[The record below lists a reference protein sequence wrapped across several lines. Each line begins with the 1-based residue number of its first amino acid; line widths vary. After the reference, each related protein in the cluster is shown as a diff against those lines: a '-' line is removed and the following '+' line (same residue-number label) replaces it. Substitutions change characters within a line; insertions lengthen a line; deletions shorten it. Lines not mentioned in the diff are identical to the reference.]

1 MAEQAVPNS
10 SFIIHHSSFNELVN
24 LDKYL
29 VVPGAPGVHKLVNS
43 RANGVII
50 DDRKEGRTRFVPVRQ
65 QQITPLATVAVYT
78 FTDEGESTVPL
89 VEVFQ
94 KMLDLHDTTPP
105 ADPKASS
112 AELRAYFT
120 TVLPD
125 HDRDRVHIGDI
136 QKCIKWYNFMR
147 EHGIFEEAQREA
159 EKLAADLP
167 AVASAKEGAEQAE
180 DLPAVASTKEEA
192 EVATEVQEPVA
203 EKKPAKKAAAATTEE
218 AAAKPAKKAAK
229 PKP

>member
-1 MAEQAVPNS
+1 M
-10 SFIIHHSSFNELVN
+10 N

-29 VVPGAPGVHKLVNS
+29 VVPGAPGVHKLVSS

-78 FTDEGESTVPL
+78 FTEEGENTVPL

-112 AELRAYFT
+112 PELRAYFT
-120 TVLPD
+120 AVLPD

-147 EHGIFEEAQREA
+147 EHGIFEEAKREA
-159 EKLAADLP
+159 EKIAAETADLP
-167 AVASAKEGAEQAE
+167 AEALAKEGA
-180 DLPAVASTKEEA
+180 
-192 EVATEVQEPVA
+192 A
-203 EKKPAKKAAAATTEE
+203 EKKPVKKAAEAVADKKPIKKVTEAPAE
-218 AAAKPAKKAAK
+218 KPAKKVAK
-229 PKP
+229 AKK

>member
-1 MAEQAVPNS
+1 M
-10 SFIIHHSSFNELVN
+10 N

-29 VVPGAPGVHKLVNS
+29 VVPGAPGVHKLVSS

-78 FTDEGESTVPL
+78 FTEEGENTVPL

-112 AELRAYFT
+112 PELRAYFT
-120 TVLPD
+120 AVLPD

-147 EHGIFEEAQREA
+147 EHGIFEEAKREA
-159 EKLAADLP
+159 EKIAAETADLP
-167 AVASAKEGAEQAE
+167 AEAVAKEGAE
-180 DLPAVASTKEEA
+180 KEEA
-192 EVATEVQEPVA
+192 EAEAKAKEGAA
-203 EKKPAKKAAAATTEE
+203 EKKPAKKAAAASETTAE
-218 AAAKPAKKAAK
+218 KPAKKVAK
-229 PKP
+229 PKK

>member
-1 MAEQAVPNS
+1 M
-10 SFIIHHSSFNELVN
+10 N

-29 VVPGAPGVHKLVNS
+29 VVPGAPGVHKLVSS

-78 FTDEGESTVPL
+78 FTEEGENTVPL

-112 AELRAYFT
+112 PELRAYFT
-120 TVLPD
+120 AVLPD

-147 EHGIFEEAQREA
+147 EHGIFEEAKREA
-159 EKLAADLP
+159 ERIAAETEATEKAEADLAAE
-167 AVASAKEGAEQAE
+167 ANV
-180 DLPAVASTKEEA
+180 KEE
-192 EVATEVQEPVA
+192 V
-203 EKKPAKKAAAATTEE
+203 EKKPAKKATAASETTAE
-218 AAAKPAKKAAK
+218 KPAKKVAK
-229 PKP
+229 PKK

>member
-1 MAEQAVPNS
+1 MKRTRTLMGTLPHS
-10 SFIIHHSSFNELVN
+10 SFIAFVN
-24 LDKYL
+24 IDKYL

-78 FTDEGESTVPL
+78 YTDEGEGTVPL

-112 AELRAYFT
+112 PELRAYFT
-120 TVLPD
+120 AVLPD

-147 EHGIFEEAQREA
+147 EHGIFEEARLEA
-159 EKLAADLP
+159 EKIAAETAAAEKEALP
-167 AVASAKEGAEQAE
+167 AVAEAKE
-180 DLPAVASTKEEA
+180 VEA
-192 EVATEVQEPVA
+192 PA
-203 EKKPAKKAAAATTEE
+203 EKKPAKKAAAAPKAAVEE
-218 AAAKPAKKAAK
+218 VAEKPAKKVAK
-229 PKP
+229 PKK

>member
-1 MAEQAVPNS
+1 MKRNRTLVGTLPHS
-10 SFIIHHSSFNELVN
+10 SFIAFVN
-24 LDKYL
+24 IDKYL

-78 FTDEGESTVPL
+78 YTEEGESTVPL

-112 AELRAYFT
+112 PELRAYFT
-120 TVLPD
+120 AVLPD

-147 EHGIFEEAQREA
+147 EHGIFEEARLEA
-159 EKLAADLP
+159 EKIAAEKVETLLAAAETKEAEAAAEKVETLP
-167 AVASAKEGAEQAE
+167 AVAEAKEAEA
-180 DLPAVASTKEEA
+180 P
-192 EVATEVQEPVA
+192 A
-203 EKKPAKKAAAATTEE
+203 EKKPAKKAAAASK
-218 AAAKPAKKAAK
+218 AAAEEVAEKPAKKVAK
-229 PKP
+229 AKK

>member
-1 MAEQAVPNS
+1 MKRTRTLMGTLPHS
-10 SFIIHHSSFNELVN
+10 SFIAFVN
-24 LDKYL
+24 IDKYL

-78 FTDEGESTVPL
+78 YTDEGEGTVPL

-112 AELRAYFT
+112 PELRAYFT
-120 TVLPD
+120 AVLPD

-147 EHGIFEEAQREA
+147 EHGIFEEARLEA
-159 EKLAADLP
+159 EKIAAETAAAEKEALP
-167 AVASAKEGAEQAE
+167 AVAEAKE
-180 DLPAVASTKEEA
+180 VEA
-192 EVATEVQEPVA
+192 PA
-203 EKKPAKKAAAATTEE
+203 EKKPAKKAAAAPKAAVEE
-218 AAAKPAKKAAK
+218 VAEKPAQKVAK
-229 PKP
+229 PKK

>member
-1 MAEQAVPNS
+1 M
-10 SFIIHHSSFNELVN
+10 N

-29 VVPGAPGVHKLVNS
+29 VVPGAPGVHKLVSS

-50 DDRKEGRTRFVPVRQ
+50 EDRKEGRTRFVPVRQ

-78 FTDEGESTVPL
+78 FTAEGEDTVPL
-89 VEVFQ
+89 TEVFQ

-105 ADPKASS
+105 ADPKATSLV
-112 AELRAYFT
+112 LREYFN

-147 EHGIFEEAQREA
+147 EHGIFEEAKREA
-159 EKLAADLP
+159 EKAEAENAAAEIAETETAEAEKP
-167 AVASAKEGAEQAE
+167 AAEIAETETASAENTAEAIAE
-180 DLPAVASTKEEA
+180 TP
-192 EVATEVQEPVA
+192 Q
-203 EKKPAKKAAAATTEE
+203 AAAEE
-218 AAAKPAKKAAK
+218 PPINTAA
-229 PKP
+229 

>member
-1 MAEQAVPNS
+1 MN
-10 SFIIHHSSFNELVN
+10 I
-24 LDKYL
+24 DKYL
-29 VVPGAPGVHKLVNS
+29 VVPGAPGVHKLVSS

-78 FTDEGESTVPL
+78 FTEEGENTVPL

-105 ADPKASS
+105 ADPKSS
-112 AELRAYFT
+112 SPELRAYFT
-120 TVLPD
+120 AVLPE

-147 EHGIFEEAQREA
+147 EHGIFEEAKREA
-159 EKLAADLP
+159 ERIAA
-167 AVASAKEGAEQAE
+167 ETAETE
-180 DLPAVASTKEEA
+180 KTEMVVEEP
-192 EVATEVQEPVA
+192 VATEPEVAAPTTA
-203 EKKPAKKAAAATTEE
+203 EKKPAKKTAAAKE
-218 AAAKPAKKAAK
+218 AAPKAETEKPAKKAAK
-229 PKP
+229 AKM

>member
-1 MAEQAVPNS
+1 MKRWSDFRSCSLQITLS
-10 SFIIHHSSFNELVN
+10 LHRFITLLKMN

-29 VVPGAPGVHKLVNS
+29 VVPGAPGVHKLVSS

-78 FTDEGESTVPL
+78 FTEEGENTVPL

-112 AELRAYFT
+112 PELRAYFT
-120 TVLPD
+120 AVLPD

-147 EHGIFEEAQREA
+147 EHGIFEEAKREA
-159 EKLAADLP
+159 EKIAAETAEAEKEEAAAVAVAEAEADLP
-167 AVASAKEGAEQAE
+167 AVALAKEGA
-180 DLPAVASTKEEA
+180 
-192 EVATEVQEPVA
+192 A
-203 EKKPAKKAAAATTEE
+203 EKKPAKKAAAASETTAE
-218 AAAKPAKKAAK
+218 KPAKKVAK
-229 PKP
+229 AKK

>member
-1 MAEQAVPNS
+1 MMN
-10 SFIIHHSSFNELVN
+10 I
-24 LDKYL
+24 DKYL

-78 FTDEGESTVPL
+78 YNEEGEGTVPL

-94 KMLDLHDTTPP
+94 KMLNLHDTTPP

-112 AELRAYFT
+112 AELRAYFSA
-120 TVLPD
+120 VLPD

-147 EHGIFEEAQREA
+147 EHGIFEDAKREA
-159 EKLAADLP
+159 EKIAA
-167 AVASAKEGAEQAE
+167 ETAEAE
-180 DLPAVASTKEEA
+180 KEEA
-192 EVATEVQEPVA
+192 VVEEPQAAPVA
-203 EKKPAKKAAAATTEE
+203 VKKAAKKTAAAPLAEVDAAPEVVAEKPAKKP
-218 AAAKPAKKAAK
+218 AAKAKK
-229 PKP
+229 

>member
-1 MAEQAVPNS
+1 M
-10 SFIIHHSSFNELVN
+10 N

-29 VVPGAPGVHKLVNS
+29 VVPGAPGVHKLVSS

-78 FTDEGESTVPL
+78 FNEEGEGTVPL

-94 KMLDLHDTTPP
+94 KMLDLHETTPP
-105 ADPKASS
+105 ADPKAPSP
-112 AELRAYFT
+112 ELRAYFT
-120 TVLPD
+120 AVLPD

-147 EHGIFEEAQREA
+147 EHGIFEEARIEA
-159 EKLAADLP
+159 EKIAAET
-167 AVASAKEGAEQAE
+167 AAAEQT
-180 DLPAVASTKEEA
+180 AVVEA
-192 EVATEVQEPVA
+192 EPVETPVA
-203 EKKPAKKAAAATTEE
+203 AKKPAKKAAVVSEPEVE
-218 AAAKPAKKAAK
+218 AEKPAKKAAK
-229 PKP
+229 AKK

>member
-1 MAEQAVPNS
+1 MILDESNDSFKIIYHS
-10 SFIIHHSSFNELVN
+10 SFIAFVN
-24 LDKYL
+24 IDKYL

-78 FTDEGESTVPL
+78 YNEAGEGTVPL

-112 AELRAYFT
+112 PELRAYFSA
-120 TVLPD
+120 VLPD

-147 EHGIFEEAQREA
+147 EHGIFEEARLEA
-159 EKLAADLP
+159 EKIAAETAAAEKEALP
-167 AVASAKEGAEQAE
+167 AVAEAKE
-180 DLPAVASTKEEA
+180 VEA
-192 EVATEVQEPVA
+192 PA
-203 EKKPAKKAAAATTEE
+203 EKKPAKKAAAAAPK
-218 AAAKPAKKAAK
+218 AAAAAEEVAEKPAKKVAK
-229 PKP
+229 AKK

>member
-1 MAEQAVPNS
+1 M
-10 SFIIHHSSFNELVN
+10 N

-29 VVPGAPGVHKLVNS
+29 VVPGAPGVHKLVSS

-78 FTDEGESTVPL
+78 FNDEGEGTVPL

-105 ADPKASS
+105 ADPKAASTV
-112 AELRAYFT
+112 LRAYFSE
-120 TVLPD
+120 VLPD

-159 EKLAADLP
+159 EKIAAESL
-167 AVASAKEGAEQAE
+167 
-180 DLPAVASTKEEA
+180 EA
-192 EVATEVQEPVA
+192 ETAEKEKADAEKVEADVMEVEAPKS
-203 EKKPAKKAAAATTEE
+203 EKKPAKKAAAAKEMVAEATDEE
-218 AAAKPAKKAAK
+218 EVAPEKPAKKVAK
-229 PKP
+229 AKK

>member
-1 MAEQAVPNS
+1 MN
-10 SFIIHHSSFNELVN
+10 I
-24 LDKYL
+24 DKYL
-29 VVPGAPGVHKLVNS
+29 VVPGAPGVHKLVSS

-112 AELRAYFT
+112 PELRAYFT
-120 TVLPD
+120 AVLPE

-147 EHGIFEEAQREA
+147 EHGIFEEAKREA
-159 EKLAADLP
+159 EKIAAETAEAEKAETLP
-167 AVASAKEGAEQAE
+167 AVAIPPAEPRRAGAEEGAEA
-180 DLPAVASTKEEA
+180 TK
-192 EVATEVQEPVA
+192 
-203 EKKPAKKAAAATTEE
+203 KKPAKQSAATME
-218 AAAKPAKKAAK
+218 AEPELEVEKPAKKAAK
-229 PKP
+229 AKK

>member
-1 MAEQAVPNS
+1 
-10 SFIIHHSSFNELVN
+10 VN

-78 FTDEGESTVPL
+78 YNEEGEGTVPL

-94 KMLDLHDTTPP
+94 KMLDLHETTPP

-112 AELRAYFT
+112 PELRAYFT
-120 TVLPD
+120 AVLPD

-147 EHGIFEEAQREA
+147 EHGIFEEARLEA
-159 EKLAADLP
+159 EKIAAETAAAEKAE
-167 AVASAKEGAEQAE
+167 AVVAEE
-180 DLPAVASTKEEA
+180 VVAA
-192 EVATEVQEPVA
+192 PVA
-203 EKKPAKKAAAATTEE
+203 EKKAPKKAAAKAEE
-218 AAAKPAKKAAK
+218 GEEKPAKKAPAK
-229 PKP
+229 AKK

>member
-1 MAEQAVPNS
+1 M
-10 SFIIHHSSFNELVN
+10 N

-29 VVPGAPGVHKLVNS
+29 VVPGAPGVHKLVSS

-78 FTDEGESTVPL
+78 FNEEGEGTVPL

-94 KMLDLHDTTPP
+94 KMLDLHETTPP
-105 ADPKASS
+105 ADPKAPSP
-112 AELRAYFT
+112 ELRAYFT
-120 TVLPD
+120 AVLPD

-147 EHGIFEEAQREA
+147 EHGIFEEAKREAEQIAAETAEA
-159 EKLAADLP
+159 EKLEAAAAAP
-167 AVASAKEGAEQAE
+167 EK
-180 DLPAVASTKEEA
+180 K
-192 EVATEVQEPVA
+192 PVA
-203 EKKPAKKAAAATTEE
+203 EKKAEKKTEAPAEETPAAKPAKKAAAAKE
-218 AAAKPAKKAAK
+218 AVAAEKPAKKTSAK
-229 PKP
+229 K

>member
-1 MAEQAVPNS
+1 
-10 SFIIHHSSFNELVN
+10 
-24 LDKYL
+24 
-29 VVPGAPGVHKLVNS
+29 VPGAPGVHKLVSS

-78 FTDEGESTVPL
+78 FTEEGENTVPL

-112 AELRAYFT
+112 PELRAYFT
-120 TVLPD
+120 AVLPD

-147 EHGIFEEAQREA
+147 EHGIFEEAKREA
-159 EKLAADLP
+159 EKEEAAAVAEAEADLP
-167 AVASAKEGAEQAE
+167 AVALA
-180 DLPAVASTKEEA
+180 KEEA
-192 EVATEVQEPVA
+192 D
-203 EKKPAKKAAAATTEE
+203 EKKPAKKAASAKEATAE
-218 AAAKPAKKAAK
+218 KPAKKVAK
-229 PKP
+229 AKK

>member
-1 MAEQAVPNS
+1 MMN
-10 SFIIHHSSFNELVN
+10 I
-24 LDKYL
+24 DKYL

-78 FTDEGESTVPL
+78 YNEEGEGTVPL

-94 KMLDLHDTTPP
+94 KMLDLHETTPP

-112 AELRAYFT
+112 VELRAYFSV
-120 TVLPD
+120 VLPD

-147 EHGIFEEAQREA
+147 EHGIFEEARREA
-159 EKLAADLP
+159 EKIAA
-167 AVASAKEGAEQAE
+167 ETAEAE
-180 DLPAVASTKEEA
+180 KEEA
-192 EVATEVQEPVA
+192 AAAEPEAAPVAAKKTAKKAAEAPVVAVEVAPEVVA
-203 EKKPAKKAAAATTEE
+203 EKPAKKAAA
-218 AAAKPAKKAAK
+218 KAKK
-229 PKP
+229 

>member
-1 MAEQAVPNS
+1 M
-10 SFIIHHSSFNELVN
+10 N

-29 VVPGAPGVHKLVNS
+29 VVPGAPGVHKLVSS

-78 FTDEGESTVPL
+78 YTDEGEGTVPL

-105 ADPKASS
+105 VDPKASS
-112 AELRAYFT
+112 PELRAYFT

-147 EHGIFEEAQREA
+147 EHGIFEEAKREA
-159 EKLAADLP
+159 EKIAAENAEAEKAEVLAEIP
-167 AVASAKEGAEQAE
+167 AQTPAASPEEAPKTKKKAASAGDETVE
-180 DLPAVASTKEEA
+180 
-192 EVATEVQEPVA
+192 
-203 EKKPAKKAAAATTEE
+203 KPAKKAAA
-218 AAAKPAKKAAK
+218 K
-229 PKP
+229 PKA

>member
-1 MAEQAVPNS
+1 M
-10 SFIIHHSSFNELVN
+10 N

-50 DDRKEGRTRFVPVRQ
+50 EDRKEGRTRFVPVRQ

-78 FTDEGESTVPL
+78 YTDEGESTVPL

-94 KMLDLHDTTPP
+94 KMLDLHETTPP

-112 AELRAYFT
+112 AELRAYFS
-120 TVLPD
+120 TVLPE

-147 EHGIFEEAQREA
+147 EHGIFEDAKREA
-159 EKLAADLP
+159 EKIAAET
-167 AVASAKEGAEQAE
+167 AAAEKAEVVAEPVVEVK
-180 DLPAVASTKEEA
+180 EA
-192 EVATEVQEPVA
+192 EAAA
-203 EKKPAKKAAAATTEE
+203 EKPAKKT
-218 AAAKPAKKAAK
+218 AK
-229 PKP
+229 PKK

>member
-1 MAEQAVPNS
+1 M
-10 SFIIHHSSFNELVN
+10 N

-29 VVPGAPGVHKLVNS
+29 VVPGAPGVHKLVSS

-78 FTDEGESTVPL
+78 FTEEGENTVPL

-112 AELRAYFT
+112 PELRAYFT
-120 TVLPD
+120 AVLPD

-147 EHGIFEEAQREA
+147 EHGIFEEAKREA
-159 EKLAADLP
+159 EKIAAEKAEEEKAEGSP
-167 AVASAKEGAEQAE
+167 AVAEAKEGVEAVETE
-180 DLPAVASTKEEA
+180 PAK
-192 EVATEVQEPVA
+192 
-203 EKKPAKKAAAATTEE
+203 KKPAKKAAAATSE
-218 AAAKPAKKAAK
+218 AEDEKTAKKVAK
-229 PKP
+229 AKK

>member
-1 MAEQAVPNS
+1 MMN
-10 SFIIHHSSFNELVN
+10 I
-24 LDKYL
+24 DKYL

-78 FTDEGESTVPL
+78 YNEEGEGTVPL

-94 KMLDLHDTTPP
+94 KMLDLHETTPP

-112 AELRAYFT
+112 AELRAYFSV
-120 TVLPD
+120 VLPD

-147 EHGIFEEAQREA
+147 EHGIFEEARREA
-159 EKLAADLP
+159 EKIAA
-167 AVASAKEGAEQAE
+167 ETAEAE
-180 DLPAVASTKEEA
+180 KEEA
-192 EVATEVQEPVA
+192 AAAEPEAAPVAAKKTAKKATEAPVVAVEVAPEVVA
-203 EKKPAKKAAAATTEE
+203 EKPAKKAAA
-218 AAAKPAKKAAK
+218 KAKK
-229 PKP
+229 

>member
-1 MAEQAVPNS
+1 
-10 SFIIHHSSFNELVN
+10 VN

-50 DDRKEGRTRFVPVRQ
+50 EDRKEGRTRFVPVRQ

-78 FTDEGESTVPL
+78 FTDEGEGTVPL

-105 ADPKASS
+105 ADPKSS
-112 AELRAYFT
+112 SPELRAYFT
-120 TVLPD
+120 AVLPD

-136 QKCIKWYNFMR
+136 QKCIKWYNYMR
-147 EHGIFEEAQREA
+147 EHGIFEDAKLEA
-159 EKLAADLP
+159 EKIAALN
-167 AVASAKEGAEQAE
+167 AEASAKEEALA
-180 DLPAVASTKEEA
+180 KEEA
-192 EVATEVQEPVA
+192 STPEDSKNDTPPSEEPTK
-203 EKKPAKKAAAATTEE
+203 KKPAKKAASAETTAEVDSE
-218 AAAKPAKKAAK
+218 TAVEKPAKKAAK
-229 PKP
+229 PKK

>member
-1 MAEQAVPNS
+1 M
-10 SFIIHHSSFNELVN
+10 N

-43 RANGVII
+43 RPNGVII
-50 DDRKEGRTRFVPVRQ
+50 EDRKEGRTRFVPVRQ

-78 FTDEGESTVPL
+78 FNKEGEGTVPL

-105 ADPKASS
+105 APVNAPS
-112 AELRAYFT
+112 ADLRAYFS

-125 HDRDRVHIGDI
+125 HDRDRVHISDI

-147 EHGIFEEAQREA
+147 EHGIFEEARREA
-159 EKLAADLP
+159 EAEAAET
-167 AVASAKEGAEQAE
+167 ANVAAEE
-180 DLPAVASTKEEA
+180 KKEEA
-192 EVATEVQEPVA
+192 
-203 EKKPAKKAAAATTEE
+203 
-218 AAAKPAKKAAK
+218 
-229 PKP
+229 